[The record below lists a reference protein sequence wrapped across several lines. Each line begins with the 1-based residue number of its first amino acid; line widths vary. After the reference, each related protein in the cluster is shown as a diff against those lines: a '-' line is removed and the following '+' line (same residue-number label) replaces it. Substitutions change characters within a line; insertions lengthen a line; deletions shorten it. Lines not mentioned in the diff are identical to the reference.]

1 MLLLLFCFC
10 DAAGSFLQRLASR
23 PATEG
28 HVGCQFMFLLGT
40 PLPGGPAS
48 RAPPAQALVFAFF
61 FALPLAFPF
70 FGADAFQK
78 PGSLR
83 SFLRCDLRAPP
94 RRQPARPR
102 APGIGGGVVVVVVVC
117 VWGPYQSQ

>member
-1 MLLLLFCFC
+1 MLLLLLVLLLQCCWVLFAATGEPAGHRRSRGLSVYVFFC
-10 DAAGSFLQRLASR
+10 
-23 PATEG
+23 
-28 HVGCQFMFLLGT
+28 GT

-94 RRQPARPR
+94 RRQPVRPR
-102 APGIGGGVVVVVVVC
+102 APGIGG
-117 VWGPYQSQ
+117 PYQSQ

>member
-10 DAAGSFLQRLASR
+10 DAAGSFLQWLASR
-23 PATEG
+23 PSSEG
-28 HVGCQFMFLLGT
+28 LVGCQFMFFFLRT
-40 PLPGGPAS
+40 PLLGGPAS

-94 RRQPARPR
+94 RRQPARPS
-102 APGIGGGVVVVVVVC
+102 APGIGG
-117 VWGPYQSQ
+117 PYQSQ

>member
-1 MLLLLFCFC
+1 MLLGPFCSGWR
-10 DAAGSFLQRLASR
+10 AGR
-23 PATEG
+23 PQEVTWVVILCFFW
-28 HVGCQFMFLLGT
+28 HT
-40 PLPGGPAS
+40 LPGGPAS

-102 APGIGGGVVVVVVVC
+102 APGIGGGVVVVVVC
-117 VWGPYQSQ
+117 VGGPYQSQ